1 MYKNWKKGFAVFLSC
16 MMVIAN
22 IMLLLPKEIP
32 QAAEVGEAT
41 DIEYNTD
48 SRILT
53 QNGLGKLQK
62 FKQSMAGVK
71 WIPLPSKTVMVQD
84 EVIYQV
90 GSDSKSGL
98 DKYMGKVGSLIPMQD
113 NANVTE
119 LKNLIFNLPPFR
131 SAKSVQASAGVTS
144 SIRNTADYVKMYLTA
159 NGMETATTDEK
170 AVISKMA
177 ATPVDETKLKVTVG
191 EFDTSNPAKI
201 SGEYAYYGP
210 ISFEV
215 NKRAMEGSV
224 SLLNITDNGM
234 VSVVDSKITELDK
247 GKIDLSQ
254 TYYLKVLNSQKI
266 KNVTITFNIQT
277 PVEKLA
283 FFTNHLT
290 DTTAGYCIVPY
301 VELQE
306 ESASVDVGSFG
317 KLGTIRIRCTD
328 VDTGEPI
335 KGASFIVETAK
346 DGAHRTNV
354 ITNEKGYASCA
365 SMPVG
370 EYRVYQQS
378 TIAGY
383 EKSTTDKFP
392 MISADGITIDIA
404 YTNKQ
409 FDSYAQFTICD
420 ENSMALNGGSIGIYD
435 EEDRLIASGVVD
447 SNGSYSVRLKA
458 GRYVAKQLTAKEGYL
473 VDTKAYSFQIQNN
486 TDVIKHKFTNS
497 KVKGSVNVTF
507 YDPSNENLTLD
518 NGYFAITDKEGKT
531 LSGPYKMTAGSYTV
545 TGLNPGTYYVKQT
558 TPPTGYQI
566 NNNLYI
572 FTITSNSQVD
582 TVNIPNI
589 KKKGAISLTALDED
603 GKFLKGVTFICR
615 DEKGNQVG
623 EGITNA
629 NGQVVFSNLPTGTYQ
644 CMATK
649 VPAGYVLNNSTT
661 KKVIAEEGQ
670 TAAGQHTYQY
680 VRGTVQIRKVDSS
693 TLAGVEGA
701 ILSIRNPDN
710 IEIKRVTTDQDG
722 MAEVELKYG
731 SYLVWEI
738 DPGDSYTPIGKQ
750 QQFAIETN
758 GETVQ
763 VLIDS
768 AKIISDV
775 ILRVHRSTAVYDM
788 IAGAK
793 FTLYKEDHTIVKGY
807 ENVTTGADGQIKI
820 KSLPYGSYYLKQT
833 ATSFDCILYKETIP
847 VIVSKNGEVI
857 EVEVINAVKTGSI
870 TLLYRD
876 KDTKE
881 PIFGAEF
888 TLFDADTKRIV
899 DAQYTNKSGI
909 VYFTK
914 VPYGKYYIRMTVAAP
929 GYELNDEMIGLSE
942 EEPSQKREA
951 RNLSLFSKLT
961 AYAASESIKK
971 RYITVDD
978 NSPNVVIG
986 GADHTDNE
994 NGQIGNSD
1002 ATVSGGGNTENNTG
1016 GNSNSNHGNKDEE
1029 TSNSGGNGSQ
1039 DNNNNQ
1045 VEDGKNDTV
1054 NGEENNQGGEKE
1066 ETNNGNQNGTANTDK
1081 EQDNSG
1087 DESNIG
1093 GNQKPDTGENQ
1104 KPDPKPDKDTN
1115 GNGTA
1120 QKDPIIIEGNKKPSS
1135 PSPSPSPSPIPSVD
1149 VPIPPNQSEQI
1160 PNVPI
1165 STPSTPSS
1173 SNQTTSNGTPNLNEA
1188 LINEE
1193 LEEDVILSEE
1203 QPIDDTEG
1211 EEIDL
1216 SELET
1221 KRKKEEEIELSK
1233 EHKTSKEE
1241 KEELKE
1247 ETKRSKR
1254 TSSKQTDRIEKKSQ
1268 TSLPKTGTNELEQK
1282 QVVVYLGTILSFL
1295 YTIWEFKPWK
1305 KFQKK

>member
-1 MYKNWKKGFAVFLSC
+1 MYKDWKKVLAAFLSC
-16 MMVIAN
+16 IMVIAN
-22 IMLLLPKEIP
+22 IMLLLPEEIP

-41 DIEYNTD
+41 DIEYNVN
-48 SRILT
+48 SRVLT
-53 QNGLGKLQK
+53 QNGLGKLK
-62 FKQSMAGVK
+62 KYKQSMAGAK

-84 EVIYQV
+84 EIIYQV

-98 DKYMGKVGSLIPMQD
+98 DKYIGKVGNLIPMQA
-113 NANVTE
+113 NADITE

-131 SAKSVQASAGVTS
+131 TTKSVQASVGVTS
-144 SIRNTADYVKMYLTA
+144 VIRDTADYVKMYLTA
-159 NGMETATTDEK
+159 NGLESATADEK
-170 AVISKMA
+170 LVISKMA

-191 EFDTSNPAKI
+191 DFDTSNPAKI

-234 VSVVDSKITELDK
+234 VSVVDSKMAELDK
-247 GKIDLSQ
+247 GKVDLSQ

-266 KNVTITFNIQT
+266 KNVTITLNVQT

-283 FFTNHLT
+283 FFTNNLT

-301 VELQE
+301 IELQE
-306 ESASVDVGSFG
+306 ETASVDVGSFG

-328 VDTGEPI
+328 IDTGEPI

-354 ITNEKGYASCA
+354 VTNEKGYASCA
-365 SMPVG
+365 SMPAG
-370 EYRVYQQS
+370 EYKVYQQS

-392 MISADGITIDIA
+392 IISADGITVDIA

-409 FDSYAQFTICD
+409 FDSYAQFTIYN
-420 ENSMALNGGSIGIYD
+420 ENDIALNGGSIGIYD
-435 EEDRLIASGVVD
+435 EDNQLIASGVVD
-447 SNGSYSVRLKA
+447 NNGSFSVRLKA

-473 VDTKAYSFQIQNN
+473 VDTKTYSFQIQNN
-486 TDVIKHKFTNS
+486 TDVIKHTFSNQ

-518 NGYFAITDKEGKT
+518 NGYFVLTDKEGNT
-531 LSGPYKMTAGSYTV
+531 LSGPYKMTSGSYTI

-558 TPPTGYQI
+558 TAPTGYQI
-566 NNNLYI
+566 NNNRYV

-589 KKKGAISLTALDED
+589 KKKGAISLTALDEE
-603 GKFLKGVTFICR
+603 GKFLKGVTFVCR

-644 CMATK
+644 CTATK
-649 VPAGYVLNNSTT
+649 VPAGYVLNNSIT

-793 FTLYKEDHTIVKGY
+793 FSLYKEDHTIVKGY

-876 KDTKE
+876 KDTKD

-888 TLFDADTKRIV
+888 TLFDAVTNRIV
-899 DAQYTNKSGI
+899 NAQYTNKSGI

-929 GYELNDEMIGLSE
+929 GYELNDEIIGLSE
-942 EEPSQKREA
+942 EKQSQKREA

-961 AYAASESIKK
+961 AYTASKSTKK

-986 GADHTDNE
+986 GADHIDGE

-1002 ATVSGGGNTENNTG
+1002 ATVNGGGNGNQESNGNQDEN
-1016 GNSNSNHGNKDEE
+1016 D
-1029 TSNSGGNGSQ
+1029 
-1039 DNNNNQ
+1039 
-1045 VEDGKNDTV
+1045 KNDTV
-1054 NGEENNQGGEKE
+1054 NGGENSQEGDKE
-1066 ETNNGNQNGTANTDK
+1066 ETNNGNQNGSTNTDK
-1081 EQDNSG
+1081 EEGSSG
-1087 DESNIG
+1087 NDSNIG
-1093 GNQKPDTGENQ
+1093 EN
-1104 KPDPKPDKDTN
+1104 PKPDKDSE

-1135 PSPSPSPSPIPSVD
+1135 PSTSPSPIPSVD
-1149 VPIPPNQSEQI
+1149 ITIQPNKPEQIPHVPIP
-1160 PNVPI
+1160 
-1165 STPSTPSS
+1165 TPSTPPS
-1173 SNQTTSNGTPNLNEA
+1173 SNQTTLNETPNMNEE

-1203 QPIDDTEG
+1203 QPTDDDTER

-1221 KRKKEEEIELSK
+1221 SIKKEEEVELSK
-1233 EHKTSKEE
+1233 EKKEFRE
-1241 KEELKE
+1241 KKENLKE
-1247 ETKRSKR
+1247 ETK
-1254 TSSKQTDRIEKKSQ
+1254 TNQNISSEQTVGKKSQ
-1268 TSLPKTGTNELEQK
+1268 TSLPKTGTNELVHK
-1282 QVVVYLGTILSFL
+1282 QFVIYLGTVLSFI
-1295 YTIWEFKPWK
+1295 YMIWEFKPWRKFHK
-1305 KFQKK
+1305 K